1 MSNTA
6 RRTSVTYPNG
16 RVVNLGYGSTGSVDD
31 LFSLVKSA
39 AISGESG
46 NKVEYTRAGLGRFVK
61 IAYPQPGVEMSMIR
75 PGGGSVG
82 DSGDPYDGYDRFGR
96 VQEIRWQNSSTGTPI
111 DAWQWGYNGASN
123 RTWKKN
129 LVAASGQ
136 DEAYG
141 YDGLYQVIRD
151 AVGTLNTNR
160 TAIGGVSGSEEDFT
174 YDPTGN
180 WLGYRKDTNGSSVL
194 DQSRSNNQ
202 DNQLTQIDGSS
213 SLLSYDRAGNATKT
227 APGMNGDWSKYY
239 QPVWD
244 AWNRLVEVKD
254 ENGTTVQKNAYE
266 GLSRRITKE
275 SASVVTHTYWSDR
288 WKPLEERIGSA
299 IGAARSYLWGERP
312 GHRDELVLRDRDTDG
327 NGSLDERLYA
337 TMDYFNGTAVLNT
350 SGTVL
355 ERYAY
360 STFGVR
366 RIMAADFTPR
376 SSSSYAW
383 DFGFQ
388 GQFRD
393 GETGWSN
400 YGFRFYVP
408 LLGRWINRD
417 PIGEEDVW
425 NLYCFISNN
434 PIEQIDFL
442 GLKGGGVCT
451 PCKGNVEMTKDVLG
465 ALCCPEDL
473 KTTPKRKKVCGN
485 PRDEDGKELLG
496 LTTLQKLLADLPE
509 ADQDLVDFISGL
521 GDGLS
526 FGLGGLIR
534 NISGLG
540 GYVDT
545 SSGAYTGGLVTGAAV
560 STVAT
565 GGGGAGAAIGRFGA
579 GSSLVGKGSSLFGRG
594 GQFGAK
600 GSLNSGKLRLG
611 WGWKGTRSS
620 GKDVFRM
627 SWSSQGSRSRW
638 NHIDFN

>member
-6 RRTSVTYPNG
+6 RRQSVTYPNG

-61 IAYPQPGVEMSMIR
+61 IAYPQPAVEMSMIR

-111 DAWQWGYNGASN
+111 DAWQWGYNEASS

-160 TAIGGVSGSEEDFT
+160 TAIGGVPGEEEDFT

-180 WLGYRKDTNGSSVL
+180 WLGYRKDTNGSVVL

-213 SLLSYDRAGNATKT
+213 ALLSYDRVGNATKT
-227 APGMNGDWSKYY
+227 TPGTNGDWSKSY

-254 ENGTTVQKNAYE
+254 ETGATVQKNAYD
-266 GLSRRITKE
+266 GLTRRITVE
-275 SASVVTHTYWSDR
+275 AGGTVTHTYWSNR
-288 WKPLEERIGSA
+288 WKPLEERVGFSTA
-299 IGAARSYLWGERP
+299 AARQYLWGERP

-327 NGSLDERLYA
+327 SGTLDERLYA

-360 STFGVR
+360 NAFGVR
-366 RIMAADFTPR
+366 RVMAPDFTPR
-376 SSSSYAW
+376 STSDYAW

-393 GETGWSN
+393 DSTGWSN

-408 LLGRWINRD
+408 ELGRWINRD
-417 PIGEEDVW
+417 PIEEKGGV
-425 NLYCFISNN
+425 NLYGFVGNRPIDQVDKLGQHPSDTSTGPAPTFHDRYSSDLGEYLGFNLSTNCGTTAVRPDIALDPNRPPAPDGSDMLRPDPARMEAEGCREVGGSSECITEKPDCERHVIVYLPAGENWDDPVNPPNYHAAGQPKCGGDYFHQAGTSGPIFNTGRDPRKEANAYYNN
-434 PIEQIDFL
+434 MGYPEL
-442 GLKGGGVCT
+442 ELEET
-451 PCKGNVEMTKDVLG
+451 HY
-465 ALCCPEDL
+465 CC
-473 KTTPKRKKVCGN
+473 PKRK
-485 PRDEDGKELLG
+485 E
-496 LTTLQKLLADLPE
+496 
-509 ADQDLVDFISGL
+509 
-521 GDGLS
+521 
-526 FGLGGLIR
+526 
-534 NISGLG
+534 
-540 GYVDT
+540 
-545 SSGAYTGGLVTGAAV
+545 
-560 STVAT
+560 
-565 GGGGAGAAIGRFGA
+565 
-579 GSSLVGKGSSLFGRG
+579 
-594 GQFGAK
+594 
-600 GSLNSGKLRLG
+600 
-611 WGWKGTRSS
+611 
-620 GKDVFRM
+620 
-627 SWSSQGSRSRW
+627 
-638 NHIDFN
+638 

>member
-6 RRTSVTYPNG
+6 RRQSVTYPNG

-61 IAYPQPGVEMSMIR
+61 IAYPQPAVEMSMIR

-111 DAWQWGYNGASN
+111 DAWQWGYNEASS

-160 TAIGGVSGSEEDFT
+160 TAIGGVPGEEEDFT

-180 WLGYRKDTNGSSVL
+180 WLGYRKDTNGSVVL

-213 SLLSYDRAGNATKT
+213 ALLSYDRVGNATKT
-227 APGMNGDWSKYY
+227 TPGTNGDWSKSY

-254 ENGTTVQKNAYE
+254 ETGSSLQKNAYD

-275 SASVVTHTYWSDR
+275 SGSTVTHTYWSDR

-299 IGAARSYLWGERP
+299 TGAARSYLWGERP

-327 NGSLDERLYA
+327 NGTLDERLYA

-350 SGTVL
+350 SGSVQ

-360 STFGVR
+360 SAFGVR
-366 RIMAADFTPR
+366 RIMRGDFTPR
-376 SSSSYAW
+376 STSNYAW

-393 GETGWSN
+393 NETGWSN
-400 YGFRFYVP
+400 YGYRFYVP

-417 PIGEEDVW
+417 PIGEDGGYNVYGFVGNSGIDNVDILGLQKLPEGW
-425 NLYCFISNN
+425 NEGEYPESFDPANLPVYDPNSPYRHNYN
-434 PIEQIDFL
+434 PIEWPEETSDGYLDANEGEDKCCSCVQKHGQGGVDK
-442 GLKGGGVCT
+442 KGGASTMRPQG
-451 PCKGNVEMTKDVLG
+451 D
-465 ALCCPEDL
+465 
-473 KTTPKRKKVCGN
+473 
-485 PRDEDGKELLG
+485 DGKWPPVG
-496 LTTLQKLLADLPE
+496 FPGPVKCKVGSQKQVRYPGECAPKAGYIE
-509 ADQDLVDFISGL
+509 ADCEGKMCYFVVTYTCHP
-521 GDGLS
+521 DGRR
-526 FGLGGLIR
+526 GMR
-534 NISGLG
+534 W
-540 GYVDT
+540 
-545 SSGAYTGGLVTGAAV
+545 A
-560 STVAT
+560 
-565 GGGGAGAAIGRFGA
+565 GGG
-579 GSSLVGKGSSLFGRG
+579 KTPTKC
-594 GQFGAK
+594 Q
-600 GSLNSGKLRLG
+600 
-611 WGWKGTRSS
+611 
-620 GKDVFRM
+620 
-627 SWSSQGSRSRW
+627 
-638 NHIDFN
+638 

>member
-1 MSNTA
+1 MSNTS
-6 RRTSVTYPNG
+6 RRTSLTYPNG
-16 RVVNLGYGSTGSVDD
+16 RVVNLGYGATGSIDD

-75 PGGGSVG
+75 PGGGSMG

-96 VQEIRWQNSSTGTPI
+96 VQEMRWQNSSTGTPI
-111 DAWQWGYNGASN
+111 DAWQWGYNEASN

-129 LVAASGQ
+129 LVATSGQ

-160 TAIGGVSGSEEDFT
+160 TAIGGVPGEEEDFT

-180 WLGYRKDTNGSSVL
+180 WLGYRKDTNGSVVL

-227 APGMNGDWSKYY
+227 APGTNGDWSKSY

-254 ENGTTVQKNAYE
+254 ENGTTVQKNAYD

-275 SASVVTHTYWSDR
+275 SAGVVTHTYWSDR

-299 IGAARSYLWGERP
+299 TTAARSYLWGERP

-327 NGSLDERLYA
+327 NGTLDERLYA
-337 TMDYFNGTAVLNT
+337 TMDYFNGMAVLNA
-350 SGTVL
+350 SGTIL

-360 STFGVR
+360 SAFGVR
-366 RIMAADFTPR
+366 RIMAADFSPR
-376 SSSSYAW
+376 SFSSYAW

-400 YGFRFYVP
+400 YGCRFYVP

-417 PIGEEDVW
+417 PIGERGGW
-425 NLYCFISNN
+425 NNYLMAGNN
-434 PIEQIDFL
+434 ATGKLDIL
-442 GLKGGGVCT
+442 GLITDVDLEVLEHSRNPGGQGL
-451 PCKGNVEMTKDVLG
+451 LG
-465 ALCCPEDL
+465 AVYNQLRTIPPITIDSN
-473 KTTPKRKKVCGN
+473 RVG
-485 PRDEDGKELLG
+485 
-496 LTTLQKLLADLPE
+496 
-509 ADQDLVDFISGL
+509 LVD
-521 GDGLS
+521 
-526 FGLGGLIR
+526 
-534 NISGLG
+534 
-540 GYVDT
+540 
-545 SSGAYTGGLVTGAAV
+545 
-560 STVAT
+560 
-565 GGGGAGAAIGRFGA
+565 GGASVGLLSELEKKACVCKTFEVDEVVFGVQTDHLWSIGRVNVKI
-579 GSSLVGKGSSLFGRG
+579 VGTFTSTRKDGIDKWSFSGTFEPQNDSFDFEPLFDGRG
-594 GQFGAK
+594 TAAEIVNTAGWVAEKAGVFGTFEILFT
-600 GSLNSGKLRLG
+600 GPVPVS
-611 WGWKGTRSS
+611 WTRYRNC
-620 GKDVFRM
+620 DE
-627 SWSSQGSRSRW
+627 
-638 NHIDFN
+638 